1 MTDAA
6 VVVDGLTE
14 RFGADLAVD
23 DVSFEVP
30 AGRIVDGVGFHPGRR
45 AIDEL
50 RICGAAGGLP
60 SARCDEVLELV
71 GLAQVGRKRVGTDS
85 LGMKQRLGLAAA
97 MLGDPQVLLLDEP
110 ANGLDPEGLQW
121 VRGFL
126 RHLLGE
132 VASQDDAV
140 LAEALQRRGGQVTE
154 VDGMLQVV
162 GLQPMEV
169 GTAAV
174 FTFATAVTGA
184 QFTGSDADVAVAI
197 DQIGSNSVIVLVVAL
212 LAMTTEFRHG
222 TAGRTFQV
230 APSRTR
236 VLVAKMLVGAGY
248 ATVFLLAVA
257 IGALIRSQ
265 VVALTAMLV
274 WVFIVEQLVSFAAP
288 RVGQW
293 LPFNALNAVF
303 VSAEARQ
310 GVPDGMMVLLEPAVG
325 LATFL
330 GYVVV
335 TAAAAILLLRTRDV

>member
-1 MTDAA
+1 MDD
-6 VVVDGLTE
+6 VVVI
-14 RFGADLAVD
+14 RQ
-23 DVSFEVP
+23 
-30 AGRIVDGVGFHPGRR
+30 GRIVARGTVAELTASIDGV
-45 AIDEL
+45 
-50 RICGAAGGLP
+50 
-60 SARCDEVLELV
+60 
-71 GLAQVGRKRVGTDS
+71 T
-85 LGMKQRLGLAAA
+85 
-97 MLGDPQVLLLDEP
+97 
-110 ANGLDPEGLQW
+110 
-121 VRGFL
+121 VR
-126 RHLLGE
+126 

-169 GTAAV
+169 GTAALEAGVALTELRTLTLVTAAV